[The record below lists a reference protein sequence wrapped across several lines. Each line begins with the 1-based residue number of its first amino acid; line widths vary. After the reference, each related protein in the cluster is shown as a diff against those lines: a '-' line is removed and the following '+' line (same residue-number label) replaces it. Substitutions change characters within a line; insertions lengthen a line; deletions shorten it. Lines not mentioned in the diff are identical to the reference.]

1 MEQKS
6 AMSRNQQQHC
16 RHQGFRPVQSAR
28 RREQDVVWR
37 ERNGSAA
44 AQEHKSSG
52 PGYRAEAKT
61 STPVRTIQSSG
72 QKCRHLDCWP
82 VLSRNKPGINSGS
95 MTKPQILSQPAPA
108 KCSYIMQRVKI
119 KTADITKASPEL
131 FVSSAASWRDIG
143 PFRRPQIPP
152 GLLTS

>member
-52 PGYRAEAKT
+52 PGYRAEAKDID
-61 STPVRTIQSSG
+61 SGENNPVIR
-72 QKCRHLDCWP
+72 P
-82 VLSRNKPGINSGS
+82 E
-95 MTKPQILSQPAPA
+95 MPA
-108 KCSYIMQRVKI
+108 S
-119 KTADITKASPEL
+119 
-131 FVSSAASWRDIG
+131 
-143 PFRRPQIPP
+143 
-152 GLLTS
+152 